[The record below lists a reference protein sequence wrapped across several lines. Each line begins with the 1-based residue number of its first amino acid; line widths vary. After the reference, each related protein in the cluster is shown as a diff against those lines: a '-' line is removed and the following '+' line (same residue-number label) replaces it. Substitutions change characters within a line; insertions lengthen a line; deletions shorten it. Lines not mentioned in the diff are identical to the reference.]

1 MKLYQDLKLQELGM
15 LNPLITDYLMG
26 KSGIERLYTHKPE
39 MACIQAAID
48 AKQSFSNREVL
59 VDALYNQYS
68 DFDLSAQTQQNIE
81 ALKKEN
87 TYSVCAAHQLCLFTG
102 PSYFIF
108 KILSAIKL
116 SQELKAQFPQY
127 NFVPVYWMGSEDHD
141 FEEISKAVLYGKPIT
156 WENDEKGAVGRHSLK
171 GINLSIDKLSD
182 LIASLD
188 HGEKFIGDLKQFFS
202 GDGSYGKAFQAWILD
217 LFKSYGLLVV
227 DQDDAQLKRLIQP
240 IIKAELLDGVV
251 QKNLKSNEA
260 FLDRTYHVQANSRD
274 LNLFYLKDQIR
285 ARIERNGNDFVVVN
299 TSLIFTEKEMLSEL
313 KEYPE
318 RFSPNVFLRPI
329 YQETILPNVAFIGG
343 PGEIA
348 YWLQLKNVFD
358 FFKVSQPLILLRD
371 MAVMMNSSHLQ
382 KIKDWKIE
390 ISDLFTHY
398 DQIAKNFIAKE
409 SQNELS
415 LVSETESIQTIFSL
429 IKSKAVKIDKNMER
443 SVDAEKQ
450 KVLNSLSNI
459 ESKLIRAEKRNF
471 EQQLNQLENIQN
483 KLLPNKILQ
492 ERSDNFIP
500 IYLKNKDAYFEKL
513 LESFNPFEQS
523 LKVFEI

>member
-1 MKLYQDLKLQELGM
+1 MKLNQGLKLKELGM
-15 LNPLITDYLMG
+15 LTPLVTDYLMG
-26 KSGIERLYTHKPE
+26 KSGLERLYTHKPE
-39 MACIQAAID
+39 MASIQAAID

-59 VDALYNQYS
+59 VNALYHQYNGY
-68 DFDLSAQTQQNIE
+68 DLSTQTQQNIE

-87 TYSVCAAHQLCLFTG
+87 TFSVCAAHQLCLFTG
-102 PSYFIF
+102 PSFFIF

-116 SQELKAQFPQY
+116 SQELKAQFPQH

-141 FEEISKAVLYGKPIT
+141 FEEISKAMLYGKPIT
-156 WENDEKGAVGRHSLK
+156 WENDEKGAIGRYSLR
-171 GINLSIDKLSD
+171 GIDTSIDQLSD
-182 LIASLD
+182 LIGSFD
-188 HGEKFIGDLKQFFS
+188 HGEKFISDLKHFFS
-202 GDGSYGKAFQAWILD
+202 GNGSYGKAFQAWILD
-217 LFKSYGLLVV
+217 LFKSYGLLVI
-227 DQDDAQLKRLIQP
+227 DQDDTQLKALIQP
-240 IIKAELLDGVV
+240 IIKSELLDGVI

-260 FLDRTYHVQANSRD
+260 YLNKTYHVQANSRD

-285 ARIERNGNDFVVVN
+285 SRIERKGDDFVVVN
-299 TSLIFTEKEMLSEL
+299 TKLNFTEKEMLQEL
-313 KEYPE
+313 KEHPE

-348 YWLQLKNVFD
+348 YWLQLKDVFD
-358 FFKVSQPLILLRD
+358 FFKVYQPVVLLRD

-382 KIKDWKIE
+382 KIKDWEID

-398 DQIAKNFIAKE
+398 DQIAKKFIAQE
-409 SQNELS
+409 SQNLLS
-415 LVSETESIQTIFSL
+415 LNSEKESIQAIFSL
-429 IKSKAVKIDKNMER
+429 IKSRAMSIDRNLER
-443 SVDAEKQ
+443 SVDAEQQ
-450 KVLNSLSNI
+450 KVFNSLSNI

-471 EQQLNQLENIQN
+471 EQQLNQLDNIQN

-492 ERSDNFIP
+492 ERFENFIP
-500 IYLKNKDAYFEKL
+500 VYLKNKDTYFEIL